1 MFNLNGI
8 SVAAVTPF
16 DHDGHFEES
25 SFRTLLDW
33 WLAQGI
39 HGIVACGTTGEVA
52 YLSHAERERIFAV
65 AVEQVKGRV
74 PIIAG
79 TGFASTNETVEMTNA
94 AAKLGVDAVL
104 VITPFYY
111 PASQKMLFAHFKKVA
126 RHSKIPV
133 LLYNNPQVTHVKLE
147 AETVAELSKLENIVG
162 IKDSAGDWALL
173 EKIIKLS
180 EPDFIVYSGS
190 LKLVPSAL
198 GAGADGGILAIAS
211 LAPALCVQLYNLCKQ
226 AKIAEAKALHEQL
239 SKLIEGTNGAYGIPG
254 LKTALALMGLPAG
267 YPRMPMLSLEANE
280 EKNIQNTLQQL
291 NLLAVGA

>member
-1 MFNLNGI
+1 MFNLTGI

-16 DHDGHFEES
+16 DQEGHFDEKA
-25 SFRTLLDW
+25 FRTLLNW
-33 WLAQGI
+33 WLTQGI

-52 YLSHAERERIFAV
+52 YLSHAERERIFEV
-65 AVEQVKGRV
+65 AVEHVKGRV

-79 TGFASTNETVEMTNA
+79 TGFASTNETIEMTNA
-94 AAKLGVDAVL
+94 AAKIGVDLAL
-104 VITPFYY
+104 IITPFYY

-126 RHSKIPV
+126 ERSKIPV

-147 AETVAELSKLENIVG
+147 AETVAELSKLDNIIG

-198 GAGADGGILAIAS
+198 AAGADGGILAIAS
-211 LAPALCVQLYNLCKQ
+211 LAPALCVELYQLCKQ
-226 AKIAEAKALHEQL
+226 EKTTEAETLHEQL
-239 SKLIEGTNGAYGIPG
+239 LKLIEGTNGAFGIPG
-254 LKTALALMGLPAG
+254 LKTALGLLGMPAG
-267 YPRMPMLSLEANE
+267 YPRMPMLPLGSDNA
-280 EKNIQNTLQQL
+280 KKVQKTLQEL
-291 NLLAVGA
+291 NLLTVRA